1 MHGKLT
7 SVKPA
12 ALQKKRE
19 NRNAV
24 ALDSEQ
30 NPVQKE
36 DVVKV
41 SKSSSL
47 HWGLLCSRRLNV
59 FAHRRSSTGLTLE
72 DKVRF
77 DTSSETS
84 LSSIRG

>member
-47 HWGLLCSRRLNV
+47 HWGLGRRRLNV

-84 LSSIRG
+84 LFSIRG

>member
-41 SKSSSL
+41 CKSSSL
-47 HWGLLCSRRLNV
+47 HWELGSRRLNV

-84 LSSIRG
+84 LFSIRG

>member
-47 HWGLLCSRRLNV
+47 HWGLGSRRLNI

-84 LSSIRG
+84 LFSIRG

>member
-19 NRNAV
+19 VRNAV

-30 NPVQKE
+30 NPVQKD

-41 SKSSSL
+41 IDALIHLSTTQDHILEPAS
-47 HWGLLCSRRLNV
+47 GL
-59 FAHRRSSTGLTLE
+59 
-72 DKVRF
+72 
-77 DTSSETS
+77 
-84 LSSIRG
+84 IY

>member
-1 MHGKLT
+1 MHGKLN

-30 NPVQKE
+30 NPVQQN

-41 SKSSSL
+41 S
-47 HWGLLCSRRLNV
+47 V
-59 FAHRRSSTGLTLE
+59 
-72 DKVRF
+72 VRCI
-77 DTSSETS
+77 S
-84 LSSIRG
+84 

>member
-19 NRNAV
+19 VRNAV

-30 NPVQKE
+30 NPVQKD

-41 SKSSSL
+41 STTNFIKVMPLFIVAQHKVIFPSQ
-47 HWGLLCSRRLNV
+47 GLES
-59 FAHRRSSTGLTLE
+59 GL
-72 DKVRF
+72 
-77 DTSSETS
+77 
-84 LSSIRG
+84 II

>member
-1 MHGKLT
+1 MHGK
-7 SVKPA
+7 VIAIKPA

-30 NPVQKE
+30 NAVQVG

-41 SKSSSL
+41 IKQL
-47 HWGLLCSRRLNV
+47 TDHLVCVTLQHRL
-59 FAHRRSSTGLTLE
+59 F
-72 DKVRF
+72 
-77 DTSSETS
+77 
-84 LSSIRG
+84 

>member
-30 NPVQKE
+30 NPVQQE

-41 SKSSSL
+41 NLSPYSQFMFP
-47 HWGLLCSRRLNV
+47 SRVGERLGWIQSGE
-59 FAHRRSSTGLTLE
+59 AG
-72 DKVRF
+72 
-77 DTSSETS
+77 
-84 LSSIRG
+84 

>member
-41 SKSSSL
+41 SKFSSL
-47 HWGLLCSRRLNV
+47 HWGL
-59 FAHRRSSTGLTLE
+59 G
-72 DKVRF
+72 
-77 DTSSETS
+77 
-84 LSSIRG
+84 